1 MSSPPAGSSP
11 PPTLPFA
18 ESTPIGLLGL
28 AIGCPALVPVA
39 FGWTVTPA
47 AFRTAAWFCLLFGA
61 GGQFLAGMMAMA
73 NKNMLGGTLFTTFSF
88 NWVMNWWALSGIAEG
103 KVPDGHVVLSVDVC
117 FLVIIVVL
125 TYAFAF
131 FSKLLVAFL
140 ATIDLLYLLRI
151 LREVLHA
158 PQTFGPPIAVCTV
171 VLAIIALWL
180 AFAVLVNT
188 SAGRPIFP
196 VPGPLLTPP
205 AAPTP
210 PAAH

>member
-1 MSSPPAGSSP
+1 M
-11 PPTLPFA
+11 
-18 ESTPIGLLGL
+18 
-28 AIGCPALVPVA
+28 
-39 FGWTVTPA
+39 TPA

-88 NWVMNWWALSGIAEG
+88 NWVMNWWAFSSLAEG
-103 KVPDGHVVLSVDVC
+103 KAPDGHVILAVDLC
-117 FLVIIVVL
+117 FLVILVVL

-140 ATIDLLYLLRI
+140 AAIDFLYLLRV

-158 PQTFGPPIAVCTV
+158 PQTFALPIALTTV
-171 VLAIIALWL
+171 VVIVLALWL
-180 AFAVLVNT
+180 AFAVLVNS

-205 AAPTP
+205 AAPNP